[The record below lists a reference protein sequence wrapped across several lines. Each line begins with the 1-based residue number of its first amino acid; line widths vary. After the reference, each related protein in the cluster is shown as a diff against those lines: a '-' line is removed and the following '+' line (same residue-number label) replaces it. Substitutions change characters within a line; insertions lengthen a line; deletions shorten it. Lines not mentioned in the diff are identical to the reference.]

1 MYTNTKEVIDQIARY
16 NASGFKDNNLVDQIL
31 SNYSNFDSDNKKE
44 VEQYM
49 YVVYRGKF
57 DSLFLTNNYV
67 ESIYWMNKVIDH
79 ERFKKELPDN
89 LDHFLIKAVN
99 SLLIVYLEKKDRNLL
114 ASAEKYFKEINEEYP
129 KDDSLKNIY
138 MKNTNIFHAIRC
150 NNIFTETNFTV
161 PISIKSI
168 QGKIHISLPE
178 DELEADVTCISLAAQ
193 NTIYK
198 SNANIIR
205 SRDYDATYN
214 VSNWTITMNR
224 YLSCEEPSPV
234 NNDSSEMQEMACKIV
249 NKIIDK
255 YREKTNEYWVRSI
268 YPTMIQGHS
277 IKYSAGELVFRDIPF
292 YDRGEMI
299 ISSEKFEVS
308 LNKQNGMLI
317 EDPPLYKKLFMD
329 AQTYLL
335 NQNLSSSIL
344 LLNMSFESFT
354 YTVVCKKIIKLSQ
367 GTYSDDFYLKEQPY
381 KDYFLNS
388 YLTKDQYE
396 DAIREGII
404 KPNGMSQ
411 YAIYKLLH
419 NYDSSVSNKIS
430 KTSLN
435 KLISSIRK
443 NRNEISHGNFDTTKL
458 KYNDVSRQIQSF
470 TELVSII
477 N

>member
-1 MYTNTKEVIDQIARY
+1 MYTNTKEVIDQIGRY
-16 NASGFKDNNLVDQIL
+16 NASRFEDNNLIDQIL
-31 SNYSNFDSDNKKE
+31 SNYSDFDSDNKKE

-57 DSLFLTNNYV
+57 DSLFLSNDYV
-67 ESIYWMNKVIDH
+67 ESIYWMNKVINH

-99 SLLIVYLEKKDRNLL
+99 SLLIVYLEKKDTNLL
-114 ASAEKYFKEINEEYP
+114 ASAEKYFKKINEEYP

-138 MKNTNIFHAIRC
+138 IKNISIFHAIRC
-150 NNIFTETNFTV
+150 NNIFTETSFTV

-178 DELEADVTCISLAAQ
+178 DELEADVTCMSLAAQ

-198 SNANIIR
+198 SNANIMR

-277 IKYSAGELVFRDIPF
+277 IKYIAGELVFRDIPF

-299 ISSEKFEVS
+299 ISSEKLEVS
-308 LNKQNGMLI
+308 LNKQSGMLI

-335 NQNLSSSIL
+335 NHNLSSSIL

-367 GTYSDDFYLKEQPY
+367 GTYSDNFYLKQQPY

-388 YLTKDQYE
+388 YLTEDQYE

-419 NYDSSVSNKIS
+419 DYDSSVSNNIS
-430 KTSLN
+430 KTRLN

-458 KYNDVSRQIQSF
+458 KYNDVYRQIQSF